1 MGINIDSNSSDAILL
16 ADART
21 NSIQGEKEKVME
33 DKQLVLVKWRDIL
46 QTSDWTPANEV
57 FCHTFQSIG
66 WLISKD
72 ENEIKIGG
80 TLVVKADDPQGTPFG
95 ITAFPIGCVEE
106 LKVLG
111 MVVDKPS
118 TTDDDSPEE
127 EPTS

>member
-1 MGINIDSNSSDAILL
+1 M

-21 NSIQGEKEKVME
+21 NSIQGEEEKVME
-33 DKQLVLVKWRDIL
+33 EKQLVLVTWRDIL

-66 WLISKD
+66 WFISKD
-72 ENEIKIGG
+72 DKEIKIGG

-118 TTDDDSPEE
+118 TTDDGSPEE

>member
-1 MGINIDSNSSDAILL
+1 
-16 ADART
+16 
-21 NSIQGEKEKVME
+21 ME
-33 DKQLVLVKWRDIL
+33 EKQLVLVTWRDIL

-57 FCHTFQSIG
+57 FCHTFQSVG
-66 WLISKD
+66 WFISKD
-72 ENEIKIGG
+72 EKEIKIGG

-111 MVVDKPS
+111 AVVDKPP
-118 TTDDDSPEE
+118 TTDSDAPEE

>member
-1 MGINIDSNSSDAILL
+1 
-16 ADART
+16 
-21 NSIQGEKEKVME
+21 ME
-33 DKQLVLVKWRDIL
+33 DKPLVLVTWRDIL

-66 WLISKD
+66 WFVSKAD
-72 ENEIKIGG
+72 KEIKIWG

-106 LKVLG
+106 IRLLKV
-111 MVVDKPS
+111 VAASPPTS
-118 TTDDDSPEE
+118 DDDNPTE

>member
-1 MGINIDSNSSDAILL
+1 M
-16 ADART
+16 
-21 NSIQGEKEKVME
+21 
-33 DKQLVLVKWRDIL
+33 
-46 QTSDWTPANEV
+46 QTADWTPASEV
-57 FCHTFQSIG
+57 FCHTFQSVG
-66 WLISKD
+66 WFISKD
-72 ENEIKIGG
+72 EKEIKIGG

-111 MVVDKPS
+111 AVVDKPQ

>member
-1 MGINIDSNSSDAILL
+1 M

-33 DKQLVLVKWRDIL
+33 EKQLVLVTWRDIL
-46 QTSDWTPANEV
+46 QTSDWTPVSEV
-57 FCHTFQSIG
+57 FCHSFQSVG
-66 WLISKD
+66 WFISKD
-72 ENEIKIGG
+72 EKEIKIGG

-106 LKVLG
+106 IRLINVA
-111 MVVDKPS
+111 VAPPPS
-118 TTDDDSPEE
+118 PDE

>member
-1 MGINIDSNSSDAILL
+1 MDNPRA
-16 ADART
+16 ADNA
-21 NSIQGEKEKVME
+21 QEKEKE
-33 DKQLVLVKWRDIL
+33 LVIITWRDIL

-66 WLISKD
+66 WVVSKD
-72 ENEIKIGG
+72 DKEIKIGG

-106 LKVLG
+106 VKVLG
-111 MVVDKPS
+111 GVVDKPQ
-118 TTDDDSPEE
+118 TTDGDSPEE